1 MTPLPEVDFD
11 VAVVGAGIAGSVT
24 AYELARLGHSVV
36 LIERGDAPGSKNLS
50 GGVLYT
56 HTLRDVF
63 PDYLETAPVERRVVR
78 NQVSFVNAD
87 SEVTLDYRDQAMTD
101 PVNAVTVLRARFDPW
116 LAERAEEAGAFLMPG
131 VRVEELLTEPAPAE
145 PGDEPGNE
153 SGGSGTRVVGVRA
166 GEGELRAHV
175 VVAADG
181 VNSFLARGAGLRP
194 DPEQHE
200 LALGVK
206 GVFALPREVIEERFA
221 LAGDE
226 GAAWALVGDCTRGVA
241 GGAFCYTNTASL
253 SVGLVVRLDD
263 LVRRGEQAAD
273 LFEHLVH
280 HRVLAPYLAGAK
292 LVEYGSHLVAEGG
305 ADMIGDIATGG
316 LVVVGEAAGLALN
329 TGLTVRGM
337 DLAVG
342 SGACAAEAISAALE
356 AGDVSGTGL
365 ASYRRLLFDSV
376 IGRDMTTYAKA
387 PAFLLR
393 DRLYRQYGDLAAGV
407 LSDAYRLDGTPRHR
421 LAEIARRRLKAS
433 RLRRRDLAADA
444 WAGVRAL

>member
-1 MTPLPEVDFD
+1 MTALPEVDFD
-11 VAVVGAGIAGSVT
+11 VAVVGAGIAGSVA
-24 AYELARLGHSVV
+24 AYELARRGHTVV

-50 GGVLYT
+50 GGVLYA
-56 HTLRDVF
+56 HKLREVF
-63 PDYLETAPVERRVVR
+63 PDYLDSAPVERRVVR

-87 SEVTLDYRDQAMTD
+87 SDVTLDYRDQAMTD

-131 VRVEELLTEPAPAE
+131 VRVEGLLTEPVPAADAE
-145 PGDEPGNE
+145 DEPA
-153 SGGSGTRVVGVRA
+153 TRVVGVRA
-166 GEGELRAHV
+166 GEDELRAHV

-194 DPEQHE
+194 DPARHQ

-221 LAGDE
+221 LTGDE
-226 GAAWALVGDCTRGVA
+226 GAAWALVGNCTRGVA

-273 LFEHLVH
+273 LFDHLVH
-280 HRVLAPYLAGAK
+280 HRVLAPYLAGAE
-292 LVEYGSHLVAEGG
+292 LIEYGSHLVAEGG
-305 ADMIGDIATGG
+305 AGMIGDIASDGF
-316 LVVVGEAAGLALN
+316 VVVGEAAGLALN

-342 SGACAAEAISAALE
+342 SGVCAAQAISAALE
-356 AGDVSGTGL
+356 AEDVSGAGL
-365 ASYRRLLFDSV
+365 ASYRRSLFDSV
-376 IGRDMTTYAKA
+376 VGRDMMTYAKA

-393 DRLYRQYGDLAAGV
+393 DRLYHAYGDLAAGILADV
-407 LSDAYRLDGTPRHR
+407 YRLDGTPRR
-421 LAEIARRRLKAS
+421 RVAGIARRRLKAS
-433 RLRRRDLAADA
+433 RVRRRDLVADA
-444 WAGVRAL
+444 IAGVRAL